1 MKTLASPSS
10 RVVLEIYRDREAGL
24 VNRVAEA
31 SCFFRPHKKNG
42 DFRFL
47 NLMAFL
53 QQRKPIKPLVCLSS
67 KTQAELETQDVQ
79 IQDSYPIK
87 TMHVKFQLQ
96 KECSFGQQF
105 LIVGDD
111 PILGSWDPERAIP
124 MDWSDGNVWSVELDI
139 PVGKSIQFKFI
150 LTGDAGNILWQP
162 GPDRIFQTWETEN
175 TITVFEDWGDA
186 ELQKITEE
194 AQNYHRVDDSNINS
208 DVLIPE
214 ADNLTFPEEE
224 PVFNINLESANV
236 DSYTD
241 PAQIPLV
248 ESYEE
253 QTVTESVSQEKR
265 KTVVAENI
273 TPKWPKK
280 MMEPYEQHTDARTN
294 APSEDSA
301 AIPNEMMVAQNIY
314 GNNGRDAKA
323 RNLASSN
330 IEGSLMN
337 YEEEGPVLVPGSTC
351 VPAVQAEEP
360 NTEEVEKPMT
370 FDGLVGD
377 YEAAELNMPELEE
390 KQEPYSESSQ
400 AETMDMLNGNVEKFD
415 EELKQKPQPAER
427 ENQSKPDLP
436 NGSPQAETNDMFNK
450 DEVSLDDELAQKAET
465 AETAEQSASEKVHD
479 VWHKDMQ
486 WGRKLLQK
494 VLINFRLP

>member
-1 MKTLASPSS
+1 M
-10 RVVLEIYRDREAGL
+10 
-24 VNRVAEA
+24 
-31 SCFFRPHKKNG
+31 
-42 DFRFL
+42 
-47 NLMAFL
+47 
-53 QQRKPIKPLVCLSS
+53 
-67 KTQAELETQDVQ
+67 
-79 IQDSYPIK
+79 
-87 TMHVKFQLQ
+87 
-96 KECSFGQQF
+96 
-105 LIVGDD
+105 
-111 PILGSWDPERAIP
+111 
-124 MDWSDGNVWSVELDI
+124 
-139 PVGKSIQFKFI
+139 
-150 LTGDAGNILWQP
+150 WQP

-194 AQNYHRVDDSNINS
+194 AQNYHQVEDSNINS

-337 YEEEGPVLVPGSTC
+337 YEEEGPVLVPGLTR

-377 YEAAELNMPELEE
+377 YEAAELNMPE
-390 KQEPYSESSQ
+390 
-400 AETMDMLNGNVEKFD
+400 V
-415 EELKQKPQPAER
+415 
-427 ENQSKPDLP
+427 
-436 NGSPQAETNDMFNK
+436 
-450 DEVSLDDELAQKAET
+450 T
-465 AETAEQSASEKVHD
+465 A
-479 VWHKDMQ
+479 
-486 WGRKLLQK
+486 
-494 VLINFRLP
+494 